1 MKFSITNYDSKKI
14 IIFLLITLQLFGLGV
29 FLSSYTSLF
38 VVGESYRI
46 FLGILIQ
53 LSAIILGW
61 ISFFVIWK
69 FFDYRWFRKKWVIVF
84 MAVSTIAVILYLV
97 LFGEAKGGAFRW
109 FSIGFAT
116 IQPSEIVKPVSVIV
130 SAYFLY
136 MSEKKNDRKYLA
148 YFSMYLFAILV
159 VLYKQVDLGTLII
172 IIFSLWL
179 LFICVRSL
187 STLTKIMYT
196 AIMII
201 MLSGV
206 VFFSPHA
213 LKRFNS
219 TYKLWT
225 GNLTEIDRRGDLY
238 HQTNN
243 LKALSYGG
251 VYGSGFTHSAQK
263 QNKNLPEIST
273 DSVFAFLGEEFG
285 FIGTTTVILLFLVLS
300 FLFTNIARVTKD
312 RMGMFIVVGLTSLIT
327 SQVFFHILVTLGAPT
342 SGIPL
347 VFFSK
352 GGSIILFT
360 MMSIG
365 IILNIS
371 SKSAR
376 IKRLEG

>member
-1 MKFSITNYDSKKI
+1 MS
-14 IIFLLITLQLFGLGV
+14 
-29 FLSSYTSLF
+29 
-38 VVGESYRI
+38 
-46 FLGILIQ
+46 GI
-53 LSAIILGW
+53 
-61 ISFFVIWK
+61 
-69 FFDYRWFRKKWVIVF
+69 
-84 MAVSTIAVILYLV
+84 STIAVILYLA

-109 FSIGFAT
+109 FSIGVAT
-116 IQPSEIVKPVSVIV
+116 LQPSEIVKPVSVIV

-136 MSEKKNDRKYLA
+136 MSEKKNDWKYLA

-179 LFICVRSL
+179 LFICVRSV
-187 STLTKIMYT
+187 STLIKILFT
-196 AIMII
+196 AFVVIL
-201 MLSGV
+201 LSGV
-206 VFFSPHA
+206 VFVSPHA

-225 GNLTEIDRRGDLY
+225 GNLTEVDRRGDLY

-285 FIGTTTVILLFLVLS
+285 FIGTTTVILLFLILS
-300 FLFTNIARVTKD
+300 FLFTNIARATKD
-312 RMGMFIVVGLTSLIT
+312 RMGMFIVIGLTSIIT

-371 SKSAR
+371 SKSIR
-376 IKRLEG
+376 IKRLKE